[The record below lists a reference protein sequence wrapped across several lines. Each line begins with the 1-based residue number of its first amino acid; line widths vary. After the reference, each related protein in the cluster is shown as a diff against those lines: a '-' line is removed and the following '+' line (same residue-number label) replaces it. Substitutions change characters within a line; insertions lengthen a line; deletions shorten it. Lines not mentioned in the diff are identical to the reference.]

1 MKRILQEHKY
11 RINMAEFSI
20 RKTYLSQLI
29 TELNNQSLSGD
40 LTPSERNKIYN
51 TITNTTKVLNEI
63 CKDCTLESLEKR
75 ISLLEASKAK
85 S

>member
-63 CKDCTLESLEKR
+63 CKDCTLESLE
-75 ISLLEASKAK
+75 
-85 S
+85 